1 MLFKRIESEGLAHYS
16 YIVGDRGEAFL
27 IDPRRDGDIYLE
39 EASRAGCRITLILE
53 THRNEDFVVG
63 SVELAARTGAEIWH
77 ADGQLDYRYGLAVKD
92 GQTWKVGRLKV
103 AAIAT
108 PGHTPGSVSY
118 LLYDHGGNPWVV
130 FSGDTLFAGDVGR
143 VDLPG
148 LDRMQEMANLL
159 YESLFQKIL
168 TLGEHLIVCPSHG
181 AGSVCGESIADRSW
195 TTIGLEKRV
204 NPKLQFRD
212 REEFLSR
219 IAREHPRPPYFLRME
234 KWNLEGAPF
243 LGALPVPTPLTAGEF
258 GQKSKDGLV
267 LDTRAEVSFGAAH
280 VPGALSIWLAGVPAY
295 AGWFIPYDRPV
306 LLVHETGDPSIAVRY
321 LTRLGYDHIAGSL
334 AGGMLDWHAAGLE
347 SRSIRMIP
355 VQSLCEALDR
365 EEAVSILDIRSDDEK
380 NQKGRLAFAQEIPLV
395 QIPGRVGEVPQDRP
409 VFIFCGTGLRSM
421 VAASL
426 LKREGRQNLV
436 VVLGGLA
443 GWKSTTCPI
452 V

>member
-1 MLFKRIESEGLAHYS
+1 MLFRRIESEGLAHYS
-16 YIVGDRGEAFL
+16 HLVGDRNEAFV
-27 IDPRRDGDIYLE
+27 IDPRRDCDVYID
-39 EASRAGCRITLILE
+39 EASKAGYRIAHVFE

-77 ADGQLDYRYGLAVKD
+77 ADGQLDYRYGGAVKD
-92 GQTWKVGRLKV
+92 GQTWKIGGLKV
-103 AAIAT
+103 VAIAT
-108 PGHTPGSVSY
+108 PGHTLGSVSY
-118 LLYDHGGNPWVV
+118 LLHDHGGNPWVI

-148 LDRMQEMANLL
+148 LDRVQEMANLL
-159 YESLFQKIL
+159 YESLFQKL
-168 TLGEHLIVCPSHG
+168 LPLGDHIIVCPSHG
-181 AGSVCGESIADRSW
+181 AGSVCGESIADRAW
-195 TTIGLEKRV
+195 TTIGLERRI

-212 REEFLSR
+212 RKEFVER
-219 IAREHPRPPYFLRME
+219 IARKHDRPPYFLRME
-234 KWNLEGAPF
+234 KWNLEGAPI
-243 LGALPVPTPLTAGEF
+243 LGALPVPTPLPAKEF
-258 GQKSKDGLV
+258 GQKSRNGLV

-295 AGWFIPYDRPV
+295 AGWFMPYDRPV
-306 LLVHETGDPSIAVRY
+306 LLVHEISDPSVAVRY
-321 LTRLGYDHIAGSL
+321 LIRMGFDNIAGSL
-334 AGGMLDWHAAGLE
+334 AGGMLEWHAAGLE

-365 EEAVSILDIRSDDEK
+365 EEAVSILDIRSDDER
-380 NQKGRLAFAQEIPLV
+380 NQKGRLAFAQEIPLT
-395 QIPGRVGEVPQDRP
+395 QIPGRMGEVLKNSP

-426 LKREGRQNLV
+426 LEREGWQNLV